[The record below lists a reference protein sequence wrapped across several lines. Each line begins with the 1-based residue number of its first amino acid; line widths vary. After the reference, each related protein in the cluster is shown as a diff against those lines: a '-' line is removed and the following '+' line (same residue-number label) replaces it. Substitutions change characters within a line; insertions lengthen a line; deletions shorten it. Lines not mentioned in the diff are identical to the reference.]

1 MKQSWFTLIAIAAV
15 LAACG
20 DENSASTPSPA
31 AQSAVAQESH
41 GVGVVQSVD
50 AANGRVTIAHGP
62 IESLGWPAMT
72 MGFNV
77 AQRDVLTNVK
87 EGQRV
92 EFTLRGRDM
101 SAVITSI
108 KPAE

>member
-1 MKQSWFTLIAIAAV
+1 MKQSWFALIAVAAT
-15 LAACG
+15 LAGCG
-20 DENSASTPSPA
+20 GKDSASMPSPA
-31 AQSAVAQESH
+31 TQSAAGPESH

-77 AQRDVLTNVK
+77 AQRDVLSNVK

-101 SAVITSI
+101 AAVITSI